1 MKKQFDAVSLG
12 ELVVEFLRK
21 DVDMPFDRPGE
32 FLGPFPS
39 GAPAIFIDT
48 MAKLNAKCGFIGTVG
63 NDDFADCIIERLKN
77 DTVDTSRIF
86 KLGNTTTGT
95 AFTVYF
101 SDGSRK
107 FIYNIGNAAPGRF
120 SPEHVDEEYIKSARW
135 MHISGNVL
143 AFSESAKEA
152 VIKASEVASKAGIPI
167 SLDPNMRLEIM
178 KKEEIL
184 SLLGP
189 ILEKTTLFLPS
200 KGEIECITGL
210 EDENLGAQELLK
222 RGISIIARKEGENGC
237 TIFTGSGKRHIN
249 AFKAIN
255 VVDPTGCGDSYSA
268 AFVYGYLQGWPL
280 ARTGLFANAVGSLT
294 ATRRGAMEGIESLD
308 EVNSF
313 LKKSKGPD
321 QD

>member
-1 MKKQFDAVSLG
+1 MNKRFDAVSLG

-21 DVDMPFDRPGE
+21 DLDVPFDQPGE
-32 FLGPFPS
+32 LVGPFPS

-63 NDDFADCIIERLKN
+63 KDDFADCIIERLKKDN
-77 DTVDTSRIF
+77 VDTSHIF
-86 KLGNTTTGT
+86 KLDGTTTGT

-107 FIYNIGNAAPGRF
+107 FIYHMGNAAPGKF
-120 SPEHVDEEYIKSARW
+120 SPEHIEEEYIKSTRW
-135 MHISGNVL
+135 LHISGNVM
-143 AFSESAKEA
+143 AFSKSAREA
-152 VIKASEVASKAGIPI
+152 VLKAAEVASKDNIPI

-184 SLLGP
+184 GLLGP
-189 ILEKTTLFLPS
+189 ILEKATLFLPS

-210 EDENLGAQELLK
+210 EDEDQGAQELLK
-222 RGISIIARKEGENGC
+222 KGIRVIARKEGENGC
-237 TIFTGSGKRHIN
+237 TIFTGSDKQHISTFN
-249 AFKAIN
+249 DIN

-268 AFVYGYLQGWPL
+268 AFVYGYLEGWTFEK
-280 ARTGLFANAVGSLT
+280 TGLFANAVGSLT
-294 ATRRGAMEGIESLD
+294 AMRKGAMEGIESIE

-313 LKKSKGPD
+313 LKKGKGLY
-321 QD
+321 